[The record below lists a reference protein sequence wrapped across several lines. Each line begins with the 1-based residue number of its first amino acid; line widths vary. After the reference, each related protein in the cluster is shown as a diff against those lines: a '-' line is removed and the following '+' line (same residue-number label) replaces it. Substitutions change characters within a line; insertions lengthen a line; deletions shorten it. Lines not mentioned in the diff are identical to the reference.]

1 MDQGTSPSVGDRIKE
16 LRTDRARGQT
26 MSQTQLAAAATCSV
40 DVIRKLEQPSA
51 RYTPSIPTLH
61 RIATALDVDIADLF
75 RPARPA
81 LAAVGPQSGAVAL
94 RRAVVSVDEFVGA
107 EPDVEPLDLDTARR
121 TVGYGWVALWQA
133 RTPDTLPAI
142 LPAALGR
149 MRATLRQAR
158 TDDRAALSDLAAQ
171 LYQLAAGTLV
181 HLGYGDAAHFAIREG
196 LRLAGQGDDPLRAA
210 SLMRT
215 VAWICVCQ
223 GRFAEAHHIATTA
236 AAELAPRGDSPLPV
250 WTLYGTLL
258 LNGAVAASRDQDRP
272 KALVLLDEAREAARR
287 TGHRNDYEC
296 EFGPDKVQMHAV
308 DVAIATE
315 DYAAALDEAARMP
328 SQSRLPLLDRVN
340 HLSNAAMAHTRL
352 GHDQLAIEVLQQIN
366 HVAPQWLAVRRTAQM
381 VIRELYERATPAPV
395 VDLART
401 AGLLQ

>member
-1 MDQGTSPSVGDRIKE
+1 MSQDTSPSVGDRIKE
-16 LRTDRARGQT
+16 LRTDEARGQT
-26 MSQTQLAAAATCSV
+26 MSQTQLAAAANCSV
-40 DVIRKLEQPSA
+40 DVIRKLEQPAA

-94 RRAVVSVDEFVGA
+94 RRAVVSVDEFVGT
-107 EPDVEPLDLDTARR
+107 EPDVEPLDLETARR
-121 TVGYGWVALWQA
+121 TVAYSWVALWQA
-133 RTPDTLPAI
+133 RTPDTLPSI

-149 MRATLRQAR
+149 TRATLRDAPAK
-158 TDDRAALSDLAAQ
+158 DLPALHDLAAQ
-171 LYQLAAGTLV
+171 LYQLAASTLV

-196 LRLAGQGDDPLRAA
+196 LRLAEQGDDPLRVV
-210 SLMRT
+210 SLKRT
-215 VAWICVCQ
+215 VAWLCVCQ

-236 AAELAPRGDSPLPV
+236 AATLAPRDDSPLPV

-258 LNGAVAASRDQDRP
+258 LNGAIAASRDQDRP
-272 KALVLLDEAREAARR
+272 KAMVLLDEARGAAAR

-315 DYAAALDEAARMP
+315 DYADALD
-328 SQSRLPLLDRVN
+328 
-340 HLSNAAMAHTRL
+340 
-352 GHDQLAIEVLQQIN
+352 
-366 HVAPQWLAVRRTAQM
+366 
-381 VIRELYERATPAPV
+381 
-395 VDLART
+395 
-401 AGLLQ
+401 